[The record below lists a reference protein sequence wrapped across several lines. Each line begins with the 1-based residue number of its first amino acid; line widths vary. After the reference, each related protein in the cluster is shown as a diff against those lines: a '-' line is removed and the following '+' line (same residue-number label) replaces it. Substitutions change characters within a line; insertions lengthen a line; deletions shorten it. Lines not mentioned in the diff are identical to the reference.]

1 METVKE
7 NIKKIV
13 AKVAEDCGAYLVGFS
28 INLQGSR
35 TLVKVV
41 VESIEGITME
51 EITAVT
57 KELNANDALDKL
69 LADGYQLEV
78 TSPGIDYKLKEYRDF
93 SRNVGRSLKVFH
105 TNSTVQSPFKGELKE
120 VNKDRLVFEIKGVF
134 KEITFN
140 ELDYAKIVLKW

>member
-13 AKVAEDCGAYLVGFS
+13 TKVAEDCGAYLVGFS

-41 VESIEGITME
+41 VESVDGITME
-51 EITAVT
+51 EITAIT
-57 KELNANDALDKL
+57 KALNANEALDQL

-78 TSPGIDYKLKEYRDF
+78 TSPGIDHKLKEYRDF
-93 SRNVGRSLKVFH
+93 PRNVGRLLKVFH
-105 TNSTVQSPFKGELKE
+105 TNSTVKSPLKGELRE
-120 VNKDRLVFEIKGVF
+120 INKDRLVLEIKGVL

-140 ELDYAKIVLKW
+140 ELVYAKIVLKW